1 MKKYQLEVTE
11 EQLQLIADC
20 VEDIHRFMS
29 GQCMLANSL
38 SMLDNYMLIR
48 NKLDEIKPLVTPQL
62 SANEAYG
69 WNGGNCPNKSQQRFI
84 AKTYGIYREI
94 LHVLISER
102 SQPGDCNVYLS
113 PTKTCKDSEPLPTIT
128 RIDKDQN

>member
-1 MKKYQLEVTE
+1 MKKYRLEITE

-29 GQCMLANSL
+29 GQCMLANSA
-38 SMLDNYMLIR
+38 SILDNYNVIR
-48 NKLDEIKPLVTPQL
+48 NKLEEIKPFVTPEL
-62 SANEAYG
+62 SANETYS
-69 WNGGNCPNKSQQRFI
+69 WSGGSCPNKSQQRFI
-84 AKTYGIYREI
+84 AQTYGIYREI

-113 PTKTCKDSEPLPTIT
+113 PTLTCKDSEPLPTIT
-128 RIDKDQN
+128 RINK